1 MAALAPDMPVPPRVS
16 VVLPTYN
23 RAGVLGRAVR
33 SVLAQSEPDL
43 ELIVVDDASTDET
56 PRVLADFD
64 DPRLHVLH
72 HTVRRGGA
80 AARNTG
86 LAAARAEWVAFQDSD
101 DEWLLD
107 KLARQLTVAAQDP
120 ALGAVYCAFV
130 RISGDT
136 ATRTPAAKHK
146 RRSGWLH
153 ADILRDSFIS
163 TQTLL
168 VRRTALD
175 AAGGFDTEL
184 PRFQDWELMMRLSR
198 HHPIGCVDEPLAIVH
213 TLPDAITHDAAAR
226 LRARM
231 RIVERHALW
240 LAAHPRTLAEHLYA
254 IGHLHA
260 LAGEIAAARHWLR
273 RAVATDRRFLK
284 AWAALAL
291 TGLGTAG
298 YARATRLRGQWR
310 DA

>member
-1 MAALAPDMPVPPRVS
+1 MPPRVS

-43 ELIVVDDASTDET
+43 ELIVVDDASTDDT

-64 DPRLHVLH
+64 DPRLHVLR
-72 HTVRRGGA
+72 HTIRGGGA

-86 LAAARAEWVAFQDSD
+86 LAAARADWVAFQDSD

-107 KLARQLTVAAQDP
+107 KLARQLAMAMQDP
-120 ALGAVYCAFV
+120 VLGAVYCAFV
-130 RISGDT
+130 RISGDRI
-136 ATRTPAAKHK
+136 TRTPATKVK
-146 RRSGWLH
+146 RRAGWLH
-153 ADILRDSFIS
+153 TDILRDSFIS

-168 VRRTALD
+168 VRRAALE
-175 AAGGFDTEL
+175 AVGGFDAEL

-198 HHPIGCVDEPLAIVH
+198 RHPVGCVDEPLVIVH
-213 TLPDAITHDAAAR
+213 TLPDAITSDAAAR
-226 LRARM
+226 LCARM
-231 RIVERHALW
+231 RIVERHAHW
-240 LAAHPRTLAEHLYA
+240 LADHPRTLAEHLYA
-254 IGHLHA
+254 VGHLHA
-260 LAGEIAAARHWLR
+260 LAGDAATARHWLR

-298 YARATRLRGQWR
+298 YARATQLRGQWR
-310 DA
+310 ET

>member
-1 MAALAPDMPVPPRVS
+1 MPPRVS

-33 SVLAQSEPDL
+33 SVLAQSAPDL
-43 ELIVVDDASTDET
+43 ELIVVDDASTDDT

-64 DPRLHVLH
+64 DPRLQVLRH
-72 HTVRRGGA
+72 DVRSGGA

-86 LAAARAEWVAFQDSD
+86 LAAARADWVAFQDSD

-107 KLARQLTVAAQDP
+107 KLARQLDVAAQDP

-130 RISGDT
+130 RISGNRI
-136 ATRTPAAKHK
+136 TRTPGPKVK
-146 RRSGWLH
+146 RRAGWLH

-168 VRRTALD
+168 VRRAALD
-175 AAGGFDTEL
+175 ATGGFDAEL

-198 HHPIGCVDEPLAIVH
+198 EHPVGCVDEPLVIVH
-213 TLPDAITHDAAAR
+213 TLPDAITADAAAR
-226 LRARM
+226 LRART
-231 RIVERHALW
+231 RIVERHAHW
-240 LAAHPRTLAEHLYA
+240 LTDYPRTLAEHLYA
-254 IGHLHA
+254 VGHLHA
-260 LAGEIAAARHWLR
+260 LAGDTATARHWLH
-273 RAVATDRRFLK
+273 RAVATNRGFLK

-291 TGLGTAG
+291 TGLGTTG
-298 YARATRLRGQWR
+298 YAQAARLRGQWR
-310 DA
+310 EA

>member
-1 MAALAPDMPVPPRVS
+1 MPPRVS

-23 RAGVLGRAVR
+23 RAGVLARAVR
-33 SVLAQSEPDL
+33 SVLAQSESDL

-56 PRVLADFD
+56 PRVLAGFD
-64 DPRLHVLH
+64 DPRLRVLH
-72 HTVRRGGA
+72 HAVRRGGA

-86 LAAARAEWVAFQDSD
+86 LAAAHADWVAFQDSD

-107 KLARQLTVAAQDP
+107 KLARQLAVAAQDP
-120 ALGAVYCAFV
+120 DLGAVYCAFV
-130 RISGDT
+130 RLGGDT
-136 ATRTPAAKHK
+136 ATRTPAAKIE
-146 RRSGWLH
+146 RRAGWLH
-153 ADILRDSFIS
+153 AEILRDSFIS

-168 VRRTALD
+168 VRRAALD
-175 AAGGFDTEL
+175 AVGGFDTAL

-198 HHPIGCVDEPLAIVH
+198 QHPIGCVDEPLVVVH
-213 TLPDAITHDAAAR
+213 TLPDAITHDAPAR
-226 LRARM
+226 LRART

-254 IGHLHA
+254 VGHLHA
-260 LAGEIAAARHWLR
+260 LAGETTAARHWLR
-273 RAVATDRRFLK
+273 RAIAADRRFPK
-284 AWAALAL
+284 AWTALAL

-298 YARATRLRGQWR
+298 YAHATRLRGQWR